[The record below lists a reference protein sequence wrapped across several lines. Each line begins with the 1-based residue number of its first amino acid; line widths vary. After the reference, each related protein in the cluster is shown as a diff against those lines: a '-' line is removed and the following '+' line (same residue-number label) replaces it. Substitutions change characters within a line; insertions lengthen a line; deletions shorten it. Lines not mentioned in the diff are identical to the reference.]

1 MNGLLTCVEYQI
13 GMMKN
18 LRECNVDTN
27 TVGWYQTC
35 AFDAFVSSS
44 LTEAQLVYQSTIPGS
59 IVLIVDTSKVNLSL
73 PIVRAFQVRQNY
85 SEALLRESCSS
96 QADKFNMIFKEIPIK
111 IHTSILDKLFLNQE
125 AAANN
130 FLAFS
135 PLTSPTDLSEYAAS
149 LFSSLIECTDDGI
162 SEVGRL
168 QYSLRNIIK
177 NSQSASRNKKVYIY
191 LKKSVFKIFFRR
203 TIRPLLSVSPS

>member
-203 TIRPLLSVSPS
+203 TIRPLLSVSPP

>member
-1 MNGLLTCVEYQI
+1 MLKINNFPYILEYQI

-18 LRECNVDTN
+18 LRESNVDTN

-59 IVLIVDTSKVNLSL
+59 VVLIVDPSKVNLSL
-73 PIVRAFQVRQNY
+73 PVVRAFQVRQNY
-85 SEALLRESCSS
+85 REALLKESTSS
-96 QADKFNMIFKEIPIK
+96 QIDKFNLIFNEIPIK
-111 IHTSILDKLFLNQE
+111 IYTSILDKFFLNQE
-125 AAANN
+125 ASGNK
-130 FLAFS
+130 FMVFS
-135 PLTSPTDLSEYAAS
+135 PLSSPADLSEYAAS
-149 LFSSLIECTDDGI
+149 LLSSLIECTDDGI

-177 NSQSASRNKKVYIY
+177 NYQASSRNKKV
-191 LKKSVFKIFFRR
+191 F
-203 TIRPLLSVSPS
+203 LSLFQ

>member
-191 LKKSVFKIFFRR
+191 LKKSVFKIFLEGRFGRY
-203 TIRPLLSVSPS
+203 

>member
-1 MNGLLTCVEYQI
+1 
-13 GMMKN
+13 MMKN
-18 LRECNVDTN
+18 LRESNVDTN

-85 SEALLRESCSS
+85 CEALLRQSATS
-96 QADKFNMIFKEIPIK
+96 QEDKFNMIFIEIPIK
-111 IHTSILDKLFLNQE
+111 IQTSLLDKLFLNQE
-125 AAANN
+125 ANANN

-135 PLTSPTDLSEYAAS
+135 PLTSPADLSEYAAS

-177 NSQSASRNKKVYIY
+177 NSQSASRNKKVYI
-191 LKKSVFKIFFRR
+191 F
-203 TIRPLLSVSPS
+203 